1 MIKRFFDILF
11 SISALVILFP
21 FLLLIAFLIKY
32 IISNKIFFIQERAGY
47 HCKPIYLIKFK
58 TMNEN
63 KDNQG
68 NLLPDAKRITP
79 FGNWLRSTSIDEL
92 PSLFNI
98 LKGDIS
104 FIGPR
109 PLLMEY
115 LKYYNKEEIKR
126 HNVMPGL
133 SGWAQIN
140 GRNLLSWEERF
151 EMDLWYV
158 QNRNLLLD
166 LKIFF
171 ITILKVIRKK
181 GINTSQG
188 KLMKKFKR

>member
-11 SISALVILFP
+11 SLSSLVILAP
-21 FLLLIAFLIKY
+21 FLVLISYLVKKK
-32 IISNKIFFIQERAGY
+32 ISKKIFFLQKRAGY
-47 HCKPIYLIKFK
+47 HCKPFYLIKFQ

-63 KDNQG
+63 KDNKG
-68 NLLPDAKRITP
+68 NLLPDEERIEA

-92 PSLFNI
+92 PSLVNI
-98 LKGDIS
+98 LKGDLS

-109 PLLMEY
+109 PLLMDY

-126 HNVMPGL
+126 HNVIPGL

-140 GRNLLSWEERF
+140 GRNILSWEEKF
-151 EMDLWYV
+151 AMDLWYV

-171 ITILKVIRKK
+171 KTILKVLTKK
-181 GINTSQG
+181 GINTSEG
-188 KLMKKFKR
+188 KLMKRFKR

>member
-11 SISALVILFP
+11 SLLSLIILAP
-21 FLLLIAFLIKY
+21 FLVLISYLVKKK
-32 IISNKIFFIQERAGY
+32 ISKKIFFLQKRAGY
-47 HCKPIYLIKFK
+47 HCKPFYLIKFQ

-63 KDNQG
+63 KDNKG
-68 NLLPDAKRITP
+68 NLLPDEERIEA

-92 PSLFNI
+92 PSLVNI
-98 LKGDIS
+98 LKGDLS

-109 PLLMEY
+109 PLLMDY

-126 HNVMPGL
+126 HNVIPGL

-140 GRNLLSWEERF
+140 GRNILSWEEKF
-151 EMDLWYV
+151 AMDLWYV
-158 QNRNLLLD
+158 HNRNLLLD

-171 ITILKVIRKK
+171 LTILKVMIKE
-181 GINTSQG
+181 GVNTSEG
-188 KLMKKFKR
+188 KIMEKFKR